1 MTQTDDLIKKFTKKR
16 PGLEKQIAYY
26 DQQFDYATAI
36 IDLRKSLNLTQQQ
49 LADRIGVPQ
58 PTIACWETGNGNI
71 TMKNMEKIAHAAN
84 KKLIIG
90 FV

>member
-36 IDLRKSLNLTQQQ
+36 GGPNRGSSTNDCAL
-49 LADRIGVPQ
+49 
-58 PTIACWETGNGNI
+58 GNW
-71 TMKNMEKIAHAAN
+71 
-84 KKLIIG
+84 
-90 FV
+90 